1 MHRWLTA
8 GALLTLAAGVLAAP
22 DTPQPGEIGAF
33 LQRIKKVGREGA
45 GNIEAGKAWK
55 ALVEQGTPAL
65 IPILSAMNDDDLT
78 SSNWLRPAF
87 EAIAERTLK
96 DGKPLPAATLR
107 KFVAQT
113 RNPGN
118 ARRLAYEWLVKI
130 DPATPDRFLP
140 TMVLDP
146 SPELRRDAV
155 ARVIEQ
161 GQALLERKDDK
172 SARQTFQRALT
183 GACDKDQVD
192 TITAALGKLG
202 VKVDLQAH
210 FGVVS
215 SWHVIAP
222 FDHTNNSGW
231 DKAYPPEKG
240 VDPNK
245 TYKGKLGKEAKW
257 VTIHTKEPYGYV
269 DLNKELG
276 KMKGSIAY
284 AFAVIDSPKE
294 QLVELRA
301 GSANALKIFLN
312 GKLIFAREEYHH
324 AMDFDQYA
332 ARGTLKAGKNEILLK
347 VCQNEQTENWA
358 QVWAFQLRIC
368 DKVGAAV
375 PFTEAEKK
383 EKR

>member
-8 GALLTLAAGVLAAP
+8 GVFLALAAGVLAAP
-22 DTPQPGEIGAF
+22 ATTQPGEIADL
-33 LQRIKKVGREGA
+33 LQRIKKVGHEGA
-45 GNIEAGKAWK
+45 GNVEAGQAWK
-55 ALVEQGTPAL
+55 ALVAHGRPAL
-65 IPILSAMNDDDLT
+65 VPILSAMNDDDLT

-96 DGKPLPAATLR
+96 DGKPLPAAALK

-113 RNPGN
+113 RNPGS
-118 ARRLAYEWLVKI
+118 ARRVAYEWLVKI
-130 DPATPDRFLP
+130 DKSTPDRFLP
-140 TMVLDP
+140 TMLLDP

-161 GQALLERKDDK
+161 GQALVEKNDDK
-172 SARQTFQRALT
+172 SARQAFQRALT

-192 TITAALGKLG
+192 TIAAALGKLG
-202 VKVDLQAH
+202 AKVDLQAH

-215 SWHVIAP
+215 TWHVIAP
-222 FDHTNNSGW
+222 FDHTNNRGW
-231 DKAYPPEKG
+231 DVAYPPEKG
-240 VDPNK
+240 VDLNR
-245 TYKGKLGKEAKW
+245 TYKGKGGKEAKW

-269 DLNKELG
+269 DLNKELD
-276 KMKGSIAY
+276 KMKGTIAY
-284 AFAVIDSPKE
+284 AWAVIDSPKE
-294 QLVELRA
+294 RLIEVRA

-332 ARGTLKAGKNEILLK
+332 ARGTLRAGKNEILLK

-358 QVWAFQLRIC
+358 QVWAFQLRLC
-368 DKVGAAV
+368 DAVGAAV